1 MTYIPFALKYRP
13 QTFEEIIGQQHVSQ
27 TLMNAVAQER
37 VARGYIF
44 AGPRG
49 TGKTSTARILAK
61 ALNCEQGPTAH
72 PCGECSICRAIQESR
87 CMDVK
92 EIDAASNRGI
102 DDIRDLREKIQYGPG
117 EARYK
122 VYILDEAHMLTDPA
136 SNALLKT
143 LEEPPS
149 HSFFILA
156 TTEPHKMLPTILSR
170 CQRFDFRAIPVGLMV
185 DALRKIAEAENIQI
199 DDTAL
204 AAIAQAADGAMRN
217 AESIFD
223 QVVAYSEGPV
233 DITAVNTVLGVTE
246 AELLAQVAGLIA
258 AGEMPGLFAAVDD
271 LVASG
276 KDLAQFL
283 LDLTVYFRDLL
294 RLSIGAESEQWLQL
308 SEGGQEQMRQQAQQ
322 LGSARILQIIH
333 SLAETQQE
341 LRTTSQQALLVEL
354 ILTEAAESQP
364 VAAPASATPAQKA
377 APAPPAKAEKPAP
390 PPAKEPPPPPAAPP
404 EGPLTLQAVRERW
417 LQLAYELKR
426 SGHMSVWA
434 MINDGKSDEDLNYPT
449 AVNDN
454 RLVIDF
460 QNEFHY
466 NRIKDTYR
474 DIVEEALAKL
484 LGKRLKLECRRGAVE
499 QAEVTSEAQRP
510 PVDDSAPP
518 APTPPTNDVVQQVI
532 DQTLQLFEGSEEITE
547 G

>member
-44 AGPRG
+44 TGPRG

-61 ALNCEQGPTAH
+61 ALNCEQGPTPH

-87 CMDVK
+87 CMDVR

-102 DDIRDLREKIQYGPG
+102 DEIRDLREKIKYSPA

-122 VYILDEAHMLTDPA
+122 VYILDEAHMLTDAA

-143 LEEPPS
+143 LEEPPG

-170 CQRFDFRAIPVGLMV
+170 CQRFDFRAIRLGLIV
-185 DALRKIAEAENIQI
+185 DGLRNIAQAEEIKI
-199 DDTAL
+199 DDAAL

-217 AESIFD
+217 AESILD
-223 QVVAYSEGPV
+223 QVVAYSEGPI
-233 DITAVNTVLGVTE
+233 DISAVNAVLGITE
-246 AELLAQVAGLIA
+246 AELLAQVAGLIV
-258 AGEMPGLFAAVDD
+258 AGDMPGLFAAVDD

-276 KDLAQFL
+276 KDLAQFVA
-283 LDLTVYFRDLL
+283 DLTVYSRDLL
-294 RLSIGAESEQWLQL
+294 RISIGAESEQWRQL
-308 SEGGQEQMRQQAQQ
+308 SEAGQEQMRQQAQQ

-341 LRTTSQQALLVEL
+341 LKTTSQQALVVEL
-354 ILTEAAESQP
+354 TLTEAAELQ
-364 VAAPASATPAQKA
+364 VAAAPVSPTPAPKATPVPRAQK
-377 APAPPAKAEKPAP
+377 PAPPAPA
-390 PPAKEPPPPPAAPP
+390 PPPAAPP
-404 EGPLTLQAVRERW
+404 EGPLTLETIQTYWPQVPEQLKRMGHMPVGAIAKEGQAVA
-417 LQLAYELKR
+417 L
-426 SGHMSVWA
+426 
-434 MINDGKSDEDLNYPT
+434 DGDT
-449 AVNDN
+449 
-454 RLVIDF
+454 LVVSFDD
-460 QNEFHY
+460 QHQFHY

-474 DIVEEALAKL
+474 DIVEEALEKL
-484 LGKRLKLECRRGAVE
+484 LGQRLKLECRLGAVE
-499 QAEVTSEAQRP
+499 PAAADNQAQP
-510 PVDDSAPP
+510 PPAPSSGQSAPP
-518 APTPPTNDVVQQVI
+518 SPTADLADQVV
-532 DQTLQLFEGSEEITE
+532 DQALQLFEGSEEITE

>member
-1 MTYIPFALKYRP
+1 MPYQPFALKYRP
-13 QTFEEIIGQQHVSQ
+13 QRFEEIIGQQHVSQ

-61 ALNCEQGPTAH
+61 ALNCEQGPTPH

-143 LEEPPS
+143 LEEPPA

-170 CQRFDFRAIPVGLMV
+170 CQRFDFRAIPVGLIV
-185 DALRKIAEAENIQI
+185 DALRRIAEAEEIQI
-199 DDTAL
+199 DDAAL

-223 QVVAYSEGPV
+223 QVVAYSEGPI
-233 DITAVNTVLGVTE
+233 DIMAVNTVLGVTE

-258 AGEMPGLFAAVDD
+258 AGDMAALFAAVDD

-294 RLSIGAESEQWLQL
+294 RLSIGAESEQWRQL

-364 VAAPASATPAQKA
+364 VAAVSATPAQKA
-377 APAPPAKAEKPAP
+377 PPAKTEKPAP
-390 PPAKEPPPPPAAPP
+390 PPAKAPPPPAAPP
-404 EGPLTLQAVRERW
+404 EGPLTLETVRTYWPQVPE
-417 LQLAYELKR
+417 QLKR
-426 SGHMSVWA
+426 MGHMPVGA
-434 MINDGKSDEDLNYPT
+434 IIGPGQPVALEGDTLVVGFDEQY
-449 AVNDN
+449 
-454 RLVIDF
+454 
-460 QNEFHY
+460 QFHY
-466 NRIKDTYR
+466 NKAREQYR
-474 DIVEEALAKL
+474 EIVEEALAKL
-484 LGKRLKLECRRGAVE
+484 LGQRLKLECRRGAVE
-499 QAEVTSEAQRP
+499 QPEVTSEAQRP
-510 PVDDSAPP
+510 AVDDSAPP
-518 APTPPTNDVVQQVI
+518 APTPQTNDVVQQVI